1 MEDYSL
7 IPFYMSKAVGLEDRM
22 MKFQQNGLFLM
33 IFKMYLLSL

>member
-7 IPFYMSKAVGLEDRM
+7 IPFYMSKAVGPEDGILM
-22 MKFQQNGLFLM
+22 FQQKGVFLI